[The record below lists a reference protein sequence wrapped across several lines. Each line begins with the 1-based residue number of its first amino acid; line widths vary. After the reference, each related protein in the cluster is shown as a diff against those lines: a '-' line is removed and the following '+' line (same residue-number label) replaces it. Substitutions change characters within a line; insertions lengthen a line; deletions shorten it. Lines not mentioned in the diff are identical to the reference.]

1 MSGKGDRQR
10 PVDKE
15 TYDKNYEEID
25 WSKTKKCSSCKKEYN
40 VYYED
45 KELEKQYEEKNIPI
59 IDICSNCLSVVFN
72 EVKLEYDPSSY
83 QCFNEGKRRARRKK
97 RSALE
102 NSIKKYKLESRTKW
116 INRGSVVIDD
126 KYYYYCQSKKAKVKG
141 YNKYYQMRGF
151 SHFYDTF
158 LKNEKGE

>member
-25 WSKTKKCSSCKKEYN
+25 WSKTKEHESSEY
-40 VYYED
+40 E
-45 KELEKQYEEKNIPI
+45 
-59 IDICSNCLSVVFN
+59 
-72 EVKLEYDPSSY
+72 
-83 QCFNEGKRRARRKK
+83 CFNNWKRKTKQKK
-97 RSALE
+97 RSALY

-116 INRGSVVIDD
+116 INEGSVVIDD
-126 KYYYYCQSKKAKVKG
+126 KYYYYCQSKKVRVKG
-141 YNKYYQMRGF
+141 NNKYYKMRGF

-158 LKNEKGE
+158 LGDNNEK